1 MSEPIPDSN
10 FDSKSNSDSDTDID
24 ITSYVDA
31 HEHSKQK
38 VYQIQHQSNNIY
50 RFKFMGFFDILPS
63 VELGN
68 FAYDTE
74 THCMLTSNFVF
85 ETDLKE
91 VLLHNMITLNIIKN
105 GLLMQIVMGIEF
117 DSDIDLEGDN
127 VGSVF
132 IAYINENK
140 SQRELLKKKLIY
152 PGSTKLVFFVL
163 SELRNE
169 KIQTYIRD
177 A

>member
-1 MSEPIPDSN
+1 MTD
-10 FDSKSNSDSDTDID
+10 SDSDSDID

-31 HEHSKQK
+31 QEHLKQK
-38 VYQIQHQSNNIY
+38 VYQIQHQLDNIY
-50 RFKFMGFFDILPS
+50 KFKFMGFFDILPS

-74 THCMLTSNFVF
+74 THCYITSNFIF
-85 ETDLKE
+85 ESDLKE
-91 VLLHNMITLNIIKN
+91 VLLHNMITVNILKN
-105 GLLMQIVMGIEF
+105 GNLSQLVMGIEF
-117 DSDIDLEGDN
+117 DSAINLDGDN
-127 VGSVF
+127 IGSVF
-132 IAYINENK
+132 IAYINEEK
-140 SQRELLKKKLIY
+140 EQREILKKKLIY

-169 KIQTYIRD
+169 KIKTYIRD

>member
-1 MSEPIPDSN
+1 MTD
-10 FDSKSNSDSDTDID
+10 SDSDID

-31 HEHSKQK
+31 QEHMKQK
-38 VYQIQHQSNNIY
+38 VYQIQHQLDNIY

-74 THCMLTSNFVF
+74 THCYITSNFIF
-85 ETDLKE
+85 ESDLKE
-91 VLLHNMITLNIIKN
+91 VLLHNMITVNILKN
-105 GLLMQIVMGIEF
+105 GNLSQLVMGIEF
-117 DSDIDLEGDN
+117 DSAINLDGDN
-127 VGSVF
+127 IGSVF
-132 IAYINENK
+132 IAYINEEK
-140 SQRELLKKKLIY
+140 EQREILKKKLIY

-169 KIQTYIRD
+169 KIKTYIRD

>member
-1 MSEPIPDSN
+1 MADSDVN
-10 FDSKSNSDSDTDID
+10 YDSDSDID

-31 HEHSKQK
+31 HEHMKQK
-38 VYQIQHQSNNIY
+38 VYQIQHQTDNVY
-50 RFKFMGFFDILPS
+50 KFKFMGFFDILPS

-74 THCMLTSNFVF
+74 THCYLTSNFIF
-85 ETDLKE
+85 ECDLKE
-91 VLLHNMITLNIIKN
+91 VLLHNMITVNILKN
-105 GLLMQIVMGIEF
+105 GNLSQLVMGIEF
-117 DSDIDLEGDN
+117 DSAINLDGDN
-127 VGSVF
+127 IGSVF
-132 IAYINENK
+132 IAYINEEK
-140 SQRELLKKKLIY
+140 EQREILKKKLIY

-169 KIQTYIRD
+169 KIKTYIRD

>member
-1 MSEPIPDSN
+1 MTD
-10 FDSKSNSDSDTDID
+10 SDSDID

-31 HEHSKQK
+31 QEHLKQK
-38 VYQIQHQSNNIY
+38 VYQIQHQLDNIY
-50 RFKFMGFFDILPS
+50 KFKFMGFFDILPS

-74 THCMLTSNFVF
+74 THCYITSNFIF
-85 ETDLKE
+85 ESDLKE
-91 VLLHNMITLNIIKN
+91 VLLHNMITVNILKN
-105 GLLMQIVMGIEF
+105 GNLSQLVMGIEF
-117 DSDIDLEGDN
+117 DSAINLDGDN
-127 VGSVF
+127 IGSVF
-132 IAYINENK
+132 IAYINEEK
-140 SQRELLKKKLIY
+140 EQREILKKKLIY

-169 KIQTYIRD
+169 KIKTYIRD

>member
-1 MSEPIPDSN
+1 MENVD
-10 FDSKSNSDSDTDID
+10 SDSDID

-31 HEHSKQK
+31 QEHSKQK
-38 VYQIQHQSNNIY
+38 VYQIQHQTDCIY

-74 THCMLTSNFVF
+74 THCYITSNFIF
-85 ETDLKE
+85 ESDLKE
-91 VLLHNMITLNIIKN
+91 VLLHNMITVNILKN
-105 GLLMQIVMGIEF
+105 GNLSQLVMGIEF
-117 DSDIDLEGDN
+117 DSAINLDGDN
-127 VGSVF
+127 IGSVF
-132 IAYINENK
+132 IAYINEEK
-140 SQRELLKKKLIY
+140 DQREILKKKLIY

-169 KIQTYIRD
+169 KIKTYIRD

>member
-1 MSEPIPDSN
+1 MAD
-10 FDSKSNSDSDTDID
+10 SDSDSDID

-31 HEHSKQK
+31 LEHSKQK
-38 VYQIQHQSNNIY
+38 VYQIQHQSDNIY

-74 THCMLTSNFVF
+74 THCYLTSNFIF
-85 ETDLKE
+85 ESDLKE
-91 VLLHNMITLNIIKN
+91 VLLHNMITVNILKN
-105 GLLMQIVMGIEF
+105 GNLSQLVMGIEF
-117 DSDIDLEGDN
+117 DSAINLDGDN
-127 VGSVF
+127 IGSVF
-132 IAYINENK
+132 IAYINEEK
-140 SQRELLKKKLIY
+140 EQREILKKKLIY

-169 KIQTYIRD
+169 KIKTYIRD

>member
-1 MSEPIPDSN
+1 MTD
-10 FDSKSNSDSDTDID
+10 SDSDID

-31 HEHSKQK
+31 QEHLKQK
-38 VYQIQHQSNNIY
+38 VYQIQHQTDNIY

-74 THCMLTSNFVF
+74 THCYITSNFIF
-85 ETDLKE
+85 ESDLKE
-91 VLLHNMITLNIIKN
+91 VLLHNMITVNILKN
-105 GLLMQIVMGIEF
+105 GNLSQLVMGIEF
-117 DSDIDLEGDN
+117 DSAIILDGDN
-127 VGSVF
+127 IGSVF
-132 IAYINENK
+132 IAYINEEK
-140 SQRELLKKKLIY
+140 DQREILKKKLIY

-169 KIQTYIRD
+169 KIKTYIRD